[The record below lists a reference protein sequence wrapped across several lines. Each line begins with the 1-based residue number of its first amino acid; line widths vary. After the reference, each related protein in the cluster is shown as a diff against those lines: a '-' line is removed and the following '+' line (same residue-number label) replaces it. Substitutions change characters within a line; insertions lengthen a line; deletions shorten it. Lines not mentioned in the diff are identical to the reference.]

1 MYLFFS
7 LEAQDSRLAN
17 ILWDIKRQLNFV
29 TDEEAGLEEIDN
41 YGKEFRSIAIIPT
54 GVSDDFWK
62 ALGWKERTLIW
73 RKKRE
78 ADIRLRINY
87 ERFIKESTENKR
99 LMVVDIIVKSIKV
112 VQEKSKEDF
121 RGNELIVDI
130 LKTLHVT
137 QEQLDKLNIE

>member
-1 MYLFFS
+1 MHLFFS
-7 LEAQDSRLAN
+7 LEAQDARLAN
-17 ILWDIKRQLNFV
+17 ILWDIKCQLHFV

-54 GVSDDFWK
+54 GVSNEFWK
-62 ALGWKERTLIW
+62 AVVWKERRLIW

-121 RGNELIVDI
+121 RGNELIGDI
-130 LKTLHVT
+130 LETLNVS
-137 QEQLDKLNIE
+137 QSQLDQLNME

>member
-1 MYLFFS
+1 MHLFFS
-7 LEAQDSRLAN
+7 LEAQDARLAN
-17 ILWDIKRQLNFV
+17 ILWDIKCQLHFV

-41 YGKEFRSIAIIPT
+41 YGKEFRALQSSLL
-54 GVSDDFWK
+54 VSATEFWK
-62 ALGWKERTLIW
+62 ALGWKERRLIW

-121 RGNELIVDI
+121 RGNGLIGDI
-130 LKTLHVT
+130 LETLNVS
-137 QEQLDKLNIE
+137 QSQLDQLNME

>member
-1 MYLFFS
+1 MHLFFS
-7 LEAQDSRLAN
+7 LEAQDARLAN
-17 ILWDIKRQLNFV
+17 ILWDIKCQLHFV

-54 GVSDDFWK
+54 CVSNVFWK
-62 ALGWKERTLIW
+62 ALGWKERRFIW

-121 RGNELIVDI
+121 RGNELIGDI
-130 LKTLHVT
+130 LETLNVS
-137 QEQLDKLNIE
+137 QSQLDQLNME

>member
-1 MYLFFS
+1 MHLFFS
-7 LEAQDSRLAN
+7 LEAQDARLAN
-17 ILWDIKRQLNFV
+17 ILWDIKCQLHFV
-29 TDEEAGLEEIDN
+29 TDEEAGLEENDN

-54 GVSDDFWK
+54 CVSNEFWK
-62 ALGWKERTLIW
+62 ALGWKERRLIW

-121 RGNELIVDI
+121 RGNELIGDI
-130 LKTLHVT
+130 LETLNVS
-137 QEQLDKLNIE
+137 QSQLDQLNME